1 MQDRRVISFPGSD
14 GSPATAAVAAGGLIF
29 VSAQA
34 PVGDDGKPVESD
46 ISAQTKAVIAR
57 LGKVLDASGSSLA
70 QAVSVNVFLKQA
82 SDFDAMNT
90 AYRETFADKPPVR
103 TTVAVSLPGR
113 ASIMMSAIAVPN
125 GAPRETLHP
134 GGWMKSPRPY
144 SYIVK
149 AAGFV
154 FLSGLVSRRG
164 TDDQVVPGPVSLQT
178 ATILDNAGVL
188 LKTAGLSYAD
198 VVSARV
204 FLVDDSFFESMNDEY
219 RRYFTSEPPARATAV
234 TGLMGPDAT
243 VEISLIASEAGK
255 QVVGPAVAPSLPLS
269 TAVRA
274 GDLLFLS
281 GVLGNT
287 DANSGDVSA
296 QAGEVFTRIGRT
308 LESLGLSFD
317 HVVDNLVY
325 LPDVWQLAKFEER
338 AKDIFPRDTPA
349 RTVVGAKLVTRAG
362 LVEMMMTAA
371 GR

>member
-1 MQDRRVISFPGSD
+1 MQDRRVVSLPGTD
-14 GSPATAAVAAGGLIF
+14 GTLASSAVAAGGLIF
-29 VSAQA
+29 VSAQG
-34 PVGDDGKPVESD
+34 PVGADGKPIESD
-46 ISAQTKAVIAR
+46 ITAQTKAAIAR
-57 LGKVLDASGSSLA
+57 LGAVLDAAGSSLA

-82 SDFDAMNT
+82 SDFEAMNA

-103 TTVAVSLPGR
+103 TTIAVALPGR

-125 GAPRETLHP
+125 GAARETLHP
-134 GGWMKSPRPY
+134 AGWMKSPRPY

-164 TDDQVVPGPVSLQT
+164 TDDQVVPGPASLQT
-178 ATILDNAGVL
+178 STILDNAGVL

-198 VVSARV
+198 VVSSRV
-204 FLVDDSFFESMNDEY
+204 FLVDESYFDTMNDEY

-234 TGLMGPDAT
+234 TGLMGPDAV
-243 VEISLIASEAGK
+243 VEISLIASEHGK

-287 DANSGDVSA
+287 DANAGDVAA
-296 QAGEVFTRIGRT
+296 QGTEIFTRIGRT
-308 LESLGLSFD
+308 LESLGLSFS

-325 LPDVWQLAKFEER
+325 LPDIWQLPKFDAR
-338 AKDIFPRDTPA
+338 AREVFSRDPPA
-349 RTVVGAKLVTRAG
+349 RTAVGARLVQRAG
-362 LVEMMMTAA
+362 LIEMMMTAS